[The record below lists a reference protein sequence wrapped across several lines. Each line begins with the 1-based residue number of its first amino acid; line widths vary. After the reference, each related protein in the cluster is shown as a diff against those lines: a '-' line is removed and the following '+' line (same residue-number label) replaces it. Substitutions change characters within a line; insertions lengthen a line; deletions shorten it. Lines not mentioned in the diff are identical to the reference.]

1 MPSQILILP
10 PKMALP
16 LPSSCSYCSPPFLLP
31 YQKTKI
37 KITTVK
43 TNKHAPSVISH
54 NRITP
59 CCPAP
64 FYILLLGGKQEEES
78 LDQWF
83 GVKDS
88 VLNGVGRTR
97 ALIFGRLPWGIECA
111 LRNESHRG
119 INASQSSCAQGQG
132 LSSGHILLIRSYP
145 QAYQIRLS
153 EAEAFALLNT
163 SCQT

>member
-1 MPSQILILP
+1 M
-10 PKMALP
+10 
-16 LPSSCSYCSPPFLLP
+16 
-31 YQKTKI
+31 
-37 KITTVK
+37 
-43 TNKHAPSVISH
+43 ISH

-64 FYILLLGGKQEEES
+64 FHILLLGGKQEEES

-97 ALIFGRLPWGIECA
+97 GLISGRLPLGIECA
-111 LRNESHRG
+111 PRNESHCG

-132 LSSGHILLIRSYP
+132 LSSGHILLIKSQP

-153 EAEAFALLNT
+153 EAEAFVLLNS